1 MKDTSTRFERFC
13 TSWKFFLVL
22 IVLQFV
28 LMPVATKGFR
38 FEEMG
43 QIIFTTLGHAL
54 INRFYPYSF
63 IFQWMAL
70 ALIVA
75 LLFFR
80 NRIGRFFLG
89 LCGSL
94 LFVVCSYSEHSH
106 Y

>member
-1 MKDTSTRFERFC
+1 MNDTSTRFERFC

-54 INRFYPYSF
+54 IN
-63 IFQWMAL
+63 Q
-70 ALIVA
+70 
-75 LLFFR
+75 FF
-80 NRIGRFFLG
+80 FF
-89 LCGSL
+89 
-94 LFVVCSYSEHSH
+94 FFFF
-106 Y
+106 

>member
-1 MKDTSTRFERFC
+1 MIMKDTSTRFERFC

-80 NRIGRFFLG
+80 NRAFFLG